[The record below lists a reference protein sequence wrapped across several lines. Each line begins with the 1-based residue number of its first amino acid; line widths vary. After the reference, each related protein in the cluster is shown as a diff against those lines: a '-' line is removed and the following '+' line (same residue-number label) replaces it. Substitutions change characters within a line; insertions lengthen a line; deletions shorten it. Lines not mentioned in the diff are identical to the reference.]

1 MDEVRE
7 MDLILLGPPGSGKG
21 TQAKKMVEQYHIP
34 QISTGDILRAALK
47 EKTRLGVEAKQY
59 MDQGRLVPDE
69 VVVGIVRDRLKA
81 PDCTDGFILDG
92 FPRTVPQAEA
102 LGVILKAMKRGI
114 DHVISIEVDK
124 GELLKRLGGRRT
136 CRSCGA
142 MNHLVFDPP
151 KKEGVCDKCGGE
163 LYQRADDQEETIR
176 ARLKVYDEQT
186 APLIAYYREK
196 GLLRTI
202 DGVGEVKQIFQQIV
216 KAIGE

>member
-1 MDEVRE
+1 

-21 TQAKKMVEQYHIP
+21 TQAKKMVERYHVP
-34 QISTGDILRAALK
+34 QISTGDILRAAVK

-81 PDCTDGFILDG
+81 PDCTGGFILDG

-102 LGVILKAMKRGI
+102 LGATLQAMHRGI
-114 DHVISIEVDK
+114 DHVLSIEVDK
-124 GELLKRLGGRRT
+124 EELLKRLGGRRT

-142 MNHLVFDPP
+142 MFHLIFDPP
-151 KKEGVCDKCGGE
+151 KKEGVCDTCGGE
-163 LYQRADDQEETIR
+163 LYQRADDQEKTIR

-196 GLLRTI
+196 GLLRAI
-202 DGVGEVKQIFQQIV
+202 DGVGGVEEIFRKIV
-216 KAIGE
+216 KAIEE

>member
-1 MDEVRE
+1 MGEVRE

-34 QISTGDILRAALK
+34 QISTGDMLRAALK
-47 EKTRLGVEAKQY
+47 EKTPLGLEAKQY

-81 PDCTDGFILDG
+81 PDCQGGFILDG

-102 LGVILKAMKRGI
+102 LGITLQAMGRGI
-114 DHVISIEVDK
+114 DHVISIEVANT
-124 GELLKRLGGRRT
+124 ELLKRLGGRRT

-142 MNHLVFDPP
+142 MYHLMFNPP
-151 KKEGVCDKCGGE
+151 KKEGVCDTCGGE

-176 ARLKVYDEQT
+176 QRLKVYDEQT
-186 APLIAYYREK
+186 APLIHYYRGK

-202 DGVGEVKQIFQQIV
+202 DGVGEVGEIFQRITT
-216 KAIGE
+216 AIEE

>member
-1 MDEVRE
+1 

-21 TQAKKMVEQYHIP
+21 TQAKKMVERYHVP

-47 EKTRLGVEAKQY
+47 EKTPLGLEAKQY

-81 PDCTDGFILDG
+81 PDCTGGFILDG

-102 LGVILKAMKRGI
+102 LGTTLKAMNRGI
-114 DHVISIEVDK
+114 DHVISIEVDNA
-124 GELLKRLGGRRT
+124 ELLKRLGGRRT
-136 CRSCGA
+136 CRNCGA
-142 MNHLVFDPP
+142 MYHLVFDPP

-163 LYQRADDQEETIR
+163 LYQRDDDQEKTIR

-186 APLIAYYREK
+186 APLIQYYRGK

-202 DGVGEVKQIFQQIV
+202 DGVGEVEEIFQRIV
-216 KAIGE
+216 KAIGK

>member
-1 MDEVRE
+1 

-47 EKTRLGVEAKQY
+47 EKTRLGLEAKQY

-69 VVVGIVRDRLKA
+69 VVVGIVQDRLKA
-81 PDCTDGFILDG
+81 PDCQGGFILDG

-102 LGVILKAMKRGI
+102 LGITLKAMKRGI
-114 DHVISIEVDK
+114 GHVISIEVDK
-124 GELLKRLGGRRT
+124 EELLKRLGGRRT

-142 MNHLVFDPP
+142 MYHLIFGPP

-186 APLIAYYREK
+186 APLIAYYRGK
-196 GLLRTI
+196 GLLRSI
-202 DGVGEVKQIFQQIV
+202 DGVGEVKQIFQKIV
-216 KAIGE
+216 KAIGK